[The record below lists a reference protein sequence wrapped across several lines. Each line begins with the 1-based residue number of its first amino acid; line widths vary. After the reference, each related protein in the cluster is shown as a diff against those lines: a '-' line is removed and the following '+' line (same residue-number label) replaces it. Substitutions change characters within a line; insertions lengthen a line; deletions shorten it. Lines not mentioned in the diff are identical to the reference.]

1 MKTLV
6 VLMFAA
12 MLTACAT
19 PVPVKQTWP
28 EVPKALTESCP
39 DLKQLSKEQGTLRDL
54 LSVVIENYALYYACA
69 SRTQG
74 WQEWYQEQKKI
85 QEQANK

>member
-1 MKTLV
+1 MKTVV
-6 VLMFAA
+6 VLLFTV
-12 MLTACAT
+12 MLAGCAT

-28 EVPKALTESCP
+28 EVPKSLTEPCP

-54 LSVVIENYALYYACA
+54 LLVVIENYATYYACA

-74 WQEWYQEQKKI
+74 WQEWYEQQKKI
-85 QEQANK
+85 FSEANN